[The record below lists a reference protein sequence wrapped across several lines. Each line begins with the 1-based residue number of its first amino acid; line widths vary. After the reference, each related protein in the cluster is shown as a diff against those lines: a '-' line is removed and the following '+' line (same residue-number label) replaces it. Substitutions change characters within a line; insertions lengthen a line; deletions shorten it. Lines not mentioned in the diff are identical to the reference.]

1 MKVIGASIL
10 VLAGL
15 TLLAGIM
22 EYSWCGNA
30 EADSLENDV
39 FPICTADDEQMNP
52 AVHGNI
58 VVWED
63 ERNSF
68 TGDIYLYDLLTSEE
82 RMFSNNSR
90 SDEHPD
96 IYDNTI
102 VWQFGNDSY
111 EDQIVMQNLDGEL
124 VNISVVADNDEM
136 EPKIDGD
143 YIVWYYSEVDSQ
155 TYNTTHHFVSY
166 RISTG
171 ETELETL
178 TLDPSL
184 SNEFGFVNGR
194 IVWVDFLGGE
204 TGFLT
209 SKVIVYNIFTNQVEV
224 EMDIGGWSACLT
236 DDFLTY
242 SEQSLSSRPSIMEM
256 NLLTKEK
263 RKVVSLD
270 DVPQDLDR
278 YGDLIVW
285 CDDRNSILEDGF
297 TVEENVEIFLY
308 DVQRGIETQITSSGG
323 EKEDARIHGNY
334 IVWVTGGMGE
344 EDIYGYDLS
353 TDSNNNGVAD
363 YIDKGRKVGP
373 DGSGGDDDDSDT
385 NTFLIAGAGIGI
397 LVIIVVVMVFRSRSQ
412 EDEEY
417 AEGGGDQG
425 EQYGAQQ
432 YQAAGYGSQGDQY
445 QGAPPTGQTGICPN
459 CNQQVR
465 YIPEYQRYYCDYCQ
479 NYI

>member
-1 MKVIGASIL
+1 
-10 VLAGL
+10 
-15 TLLAGIM
+15 
-22 EYSWCGNA
+22 
-30 EADSLENDV
+30 
-39 FPICTADDEQMNP
+39 
-52 AVHGNI
+52 
-58 VVWED
+58 
-63 ERNSF
+63 
-68 TGDIYLYDLLTSEE
+68 
-82 RMFSNNSR
+82 
-90 SDEHPD
+90 
-96 IYDNTI
+96 
-102 VWQFGNDSY
+102 
-111 EDQIVMQNLDGEL
+111 MQNLDSEL
-124 VNISVVADNDEM
+124 ENISAVEDEDEE

-155 TYNTTHHFVSY
+155 TYNTTNHFVSY
-166 RISTG
+166 QISTG
-171 ETELETL
+171 ETELEML
-178 TLDPSL
+178 ALDPSL

-194 IVWVDFLGGE
+194 IIWVDFLGGE

-256 NLLTKEK
+256 NLLTREK

-285 CDDRNSILEDGF
+285 CDDRNSILEDGY
-297 TVEENVEIFLY
+297 TVEENVEIFMY

-373 DGSGGDDDDSDT
+373 DGSGGDDDDDSDT
-385 NTFLIAGAGIGI
+385 NTFLIAGAGVGI
-397 LVIIVVVMVFRSRSQ
+397 LVIIVVVMVFRSRNQQ
-412 EDEEY
+412 EEEEVY
-417 AEGGGDQG
+417 G
-425 EQYGAQQ
+425 EDGAD
-432 YQAAGYGSQGDQY
+432 QGDQY
-445 QGAPPTGQTGICPN
+445 GSQQYPAAGPGYQGIQYQGVSPAGQAGTCPT

-465 YIPEYQRYYCDYCQ
+465 YIQEYQRYYCDHCQ
-479 NYI
+479 NYL